1 MNMARSSVAVALAAT
16 TFTLLIIFQLLSHYG
31 FPRLPY
37 FHWTYDSFSSLLVSH
52 QIPILSPDS
61 ETVVSDSGTLYLLGV
76 GKADITGYRYETAS
90 DHAIT
95 NGRLSDQS
103 LRSI

>member
-1 MNMARSSVAVALAAT
+1 MNMGRSPIAVALVAT
-16 TFTLLIIFQLLSHYG
+16 IFTLLIIVQLLSHYG
-31 FPRLPY
+31 LPRLRY
-37 FHWTYDSFSSLLVSH
+37 LHWTYDSFSSLLVSH
-52 QIPILSPDS
+52 QIPIFRPDS
-61 ETVVSDSGTLYLLGV
+61 EPFVSDNGTLYLLGV

-90 DHAIT
+90 DNAIT